1 MQKTFACVWWWKE
14 KSKLNSLLERAK
26 NVEDEKYQNK

>member
-14 KSKLNSLLERAK
+14 AIKQNLQLEKGK
-26 NVEDEKYQNK
+26 NANVTF

>member
-14 KSKLNSLLERAK
+14 VIKQNLQLENGK
-26 NVEDEKYQNK
+26 NVNVEQF